1 MPMSHVDRY
10 YAKKTPF
17 YSRLSPRGQIT
28 IPKALRNFWMFD
40 NHQFVKMS
48 VVNTGILLE
57 PVVGIVSRN
66 KNQDDMDTEEKD
78 PELVKAERAD
88 LDDMYNRL
96 MR

>member
-1 MPMSHVDRY
+1 MQMSHVDIY

-17 YSRLSPRGQIT
+17 YSRMSPRGQIT
-28 IPKALRNFWMFD
+28 IPKVLRDFWQFD
-40 NHQFVKMS
+40 SHQFVKLS
-48 VVNTGILLE
+48 IVETGILLE
-57 PVVGIVSRN
+57 PVVGIVPRN
-66 KNQDDMDTEEKD
+66 KNQDDIDSEEKD